1 MSKVRKRIWW
11 IAIPALLAVLLF
23 QLYWLRQTYQSQ
35 QEAFVATA
43 TEAFHNV
50 YDNAI
55 IVTAKVKS
63 GDPEAEKKYTVKATI
78 DMDRSSKGK
87 PNPADRLT
95 GPKAFIIYDS
105 TEEQENKL
113 TPQDIHLDTSIANT
127 KMSFDTISPLAHFV
141 STVFSYFTDVSPDID
156 TLNKYYRK
164 ELDKRHIPLHFKIL
178 MGRKAIDTT
187 VNRPTFMIYPGMNN
201 PEKAIGLQFS
211 GLTTYVLKQMSSAII
226 LSIFIAFLII
236 GCIWTLWRIIL
247 RQEKLESMK
256 REFISHVTHELKTP
270 VSILKATNEALL
282 TFRGIN
288 DPDKTER
295 YLRHSKG
302 ELDKLQ
308 DLIDKIMQVTREEQE
323 HQPLSVTRADIKAV
337 VNDAVIRFSHLPDVT
352 IGQQYDIQ
360 DSHFQT
366 DRTAFNTIL
375 SNLLDNA
382 VKYNDKPQKEI
393 LVSVKELTGHYSFT
407 VKDNGNG
414 IEKQHFPFLF
424 DKFYRVVQG
433 DRHDTKG
440 YGLGLSHVKALLH
453 QLHGSISI
461 SSMPGNGTT
470 FIFQLPKH
478 EKD

>member
-1 MSKVRKRIWW
+1 MGKVRKRIWW

-43 TEAFHNV
+43 TDAFLNV

-55 IVTAKVKS
+55 IVTAKIKS
-63 GDPEAEKKYTVKATI
+63 GGRHKDKKYTIQAMI
-78 DMDRSSKGK
+78 DVDKSSKEERD
-87 PNPADRLT
+87 AA
-95 GPKAFIIYDS
+95 GPRAFINYDS
-105 TEEQENKL
+105 TTERPKSGIPE
-113 TPQDIHLDTSIANT
+113 DIHLDTSIANT
-127 KMSFDTISPLAHFV
+127 NMSFDTMSPLAHFV
-141 STVFSYFTDVSPDID
+141 STVFSSFTDVIPDVD
-156 TLNKYYRK
+156 TLNKYYRR
-164 ELDKRHIPLHFKIL
+164 ELDKKHITLPFRIL
-178 MGRKAIDTT
+178 IGKEIDTSIS
-187 VNRPTFMIYPGMNN
+187 RPTLMIYPGMNN
-201 PEKAIGLQFS
+201 PKKTIGVQFS
-211 GLTTYVLKQMSSAII
+211 GLNTYLLKKMGSAII
-226 LSIFIAFLII
+226 LSVFIAFLII
-236 GCIWTLWRIIL
+236 GCIWTLWRIIV

-295 YLRHSKG
+295 YLRHSKV

-323 HQPLSVTRADIKAV
+323 QHPLSVVPADIKAL
-337 VNDAVIRFSHLPDVT
+337 VNDTVIRFSHLPGVS
-352 IGQQYDIQ
+352 IRQQYDIK
-360 DSHFQT
+360 SGRFQT
-366 DRTAFNTIL
+366 DMTAFNTIL

-382 VKYNDKPQKEI
+382 VKYNDKPQKEL
-393 LVSVKELTGHYSFT
+393 LVSVRELTGYYSFA

-424 DKFYRVVQG
+424 DKFYRIVQG

-453 QLHGSISI
+453 QLNGSISV
-461 SSMPGNGTT
+461 SSNPGNGTT

-478 EKD
+478 EKDQTITG